1 MSRKRLTL
9 IVGLLIAVLAG
20 IIQTPTQAQAA
31 SPSNASKPFVVV
43 DTGQDKCYNDS
54 GAEISCPAPGE
65 FFYGQDAQHNANMP
79 AFTENGDGTVTDNV
93 TGLMWQQ
100 SPDTNGNG
108 VIDADDKLSY
118 DQAAARAS
126 TLNLGG
132 YSDWRLPTIKELYSL
147 IHFSGTD
154 PSGYEGSDTSDLV
167 PFMDTG
173 YFDFAYGDTTAGERL
188 IDAQYASGT
197 LYVSNTANDG
207 GRTLFGVNFADGR
220 IKGYGLALFGSNK
233 TFFVI
238 YVRGNTGYGQNDFAD
253 NGDGTITDNAT
264 GLMWSRDDSGIGL
277 NWEEALAWVEQNN
290 AKNYLGYSDW
300 RLPDAKELQSI
311 VDYTRSPDSTGS
323 AAINPLFDVASIVNE
338 AGQVDFPSYWTST
351 THVNWSAV
359 PGPSG
364 VYVAFGR
371 AMGYM
376 NNTWVDVHGAG
387 AQRSDPKSG
396 DPADYP
402 FGRGPQGDAIR
413 IYNYVRCVRSGSQ
426 ISEIVPDIKANGSDG
441 PLSISSGDALSISI
455 SLDPGS
461 SSGMEADWWV
471 AAYAEGL
478 GWWTCVNHEGW
489 YQGLYPYAQTALYHL
504 SSTDVLSA
512 RLPSGHYTFYFAVD
526 ANADGEP
533 NADWLDFVKVD
544 ITDP

>member
-1 MSRKRLTL
+1 MSLNRLIL
-9 IVGLLIAVLAG
+9 ISSLLIAGLAG
-20 IIQTPTQAQAA
+20 VWYGPTHAQSVDTSYAT
-31 SPSNASKPFVVV
+31 KPFVVV
-43 DTGQDKCYNDS
+43 DTGQENCYN
-54 GAEISCPAPGE
+54 EIGSEIVRPAPGE
-65 FFYGQDAQHNANMP
+65 SFYGQDAQHTGNMP
-79 AFTENGDGTVTDNV
+79 GFTDNGDGTVTDNV

-100 SPDTNGNG
+100 SPDTDGNRR
-108 VIDADDKLSY
+108 IDAADKLTY
-118 DQAAARAS
+118 DEAVARAS
-126 TLNLGG
+126 TLNLVG
-132 YSDWRLPTIKELYSL
+132 YTDWRLPTIKELYSL
-147 IHFSGTD
+147 IDFRGTD
-154 PSGYEGSDTSDLV
+154 PSGYEGSDLSSLI

-173 YFDFAYGDTTAGERL
+173 HFDFAYGDTTAGERI
-188 IDAQYASGT
+188 IDAQYASDT

-238 YVRGNTGYGQNDFAD
+238 YVRGNSGYGQNDFAD

-264 GLMWSRDDSGIGL
+264 GLMWSQDDSAIGL
-277 NWEEALAWVEQNN
+277 NWEEALAWVEQKN
-290 AKNYLGYSDW
+290 AENYLGYSDW

-311 VDYTRSPDSTGS
+311 VDYTRSPDTTGS
-323 AAINPLFDVASIVNE
+323 AAIDPLFDVASIVNE
-338 AGQVDFPSYWTST
+338 AGQVDFPSYWSST
-351 THVNWSAV
+351 THVNWSAA

-376 NNTWVDVHGAG
+376 NSIWVDVHGAG

-426 ISEIVPDIKANGSDG
+426 ILEIVPDIKANGSDG
-441 PLSISSGDALSISI
+441 PLSISSGDVLSISI

-471 AAYAEGL
+471 AAYAEEL
-478 GWWTCVNHEGW
+478 GWWTCVNPEGW

-504 SSTDVLSA
+504 SSTVVLSA
-512 RLPSGHYTFYFAVD
+512 RLPSGRYTFYFAVD

-533 NADWLDFVKVD
+533 NADWLDFVQVD